1 MGVKPGSLAG
11 PGAHALQRYELGPQ
25 RGWAFSGGGPSRW
38 GGMKGV
44 AVKTTKADFNELFRV
59 LAGASQALEKTDPP
73 DKA

>member
-1 MGVKPGSLAG
+1 
-11 PGAHALQRYELGPQ
+11 
-25 RGWAFSGGGPSRW
+25 
-38 GGMKGV
+38 MKGV